1 MATVTRENIGTLH
14 DKITVKL
21 TKEDYMPSFEKSLK
35 QYAKQANVPG
45 FRKGM
50 VPSGMVRKMYGQS
63 IFGEEIFRSASKQLE
78 EYLINEKLNIF
89 AQPLAL
95 PLNESFKLDMNN
107 PADANFDFEIGLK
120 PDFEITPLAN
130 NAKLTAYKIEVSD
143 KMLVDETDRIRRRYG
158 KVEDKEAI
166 DSKEDILYAT
176 YEACDEAGNIF
187 ADSTKVEDTVLMER
201 LPEALVEKLMGKK
214 AEDSIVFKPS
224 EIATGEALS
233 TFIKEALK
241 QEVTAADNYFKL
253 NITKVGLLQVRDL
266 DAELYAQVFPNDDIK
281 DEAIFTEKLKGELS
295 KEYDRIGKERLQNEM
310 YELLVHGTQIEL
322 PVTFLKRW
330 MKEGQEKPRSE
341 AEVEKEFPS
350 FDHQL
355 RWTLISDK
363 LILDNGIQVTKEN
376 VLDELKGRV
385 LSYFGMKAGEEAEET
400 APWLDSYMQKVMK
413 DEKTMEET
421 YRRMMFDKL
430 FQWLETKFDVTEQ
443 SINEEEFFKLA
454 NAHDMHHHH

>member
-143 KMLVDETDRIRRRYG
+143 KMLADETDRIRRRYG

-253 NITKVGLLQVRDL
+253 TITKVGLLQVRDL

>member
-143 KMLVDETDRIRRRYG
+143 KMLSDETDRIRRRYG

-253 NITKVGLLQVRDL
+253 TITKVGLLQVRDL

-281 DEAIFTEKLKGELS
+281 DEATFTEKLKGELS

-430 FQWLETKFDVTEQ
+430 FQWLETKFDVKEQ